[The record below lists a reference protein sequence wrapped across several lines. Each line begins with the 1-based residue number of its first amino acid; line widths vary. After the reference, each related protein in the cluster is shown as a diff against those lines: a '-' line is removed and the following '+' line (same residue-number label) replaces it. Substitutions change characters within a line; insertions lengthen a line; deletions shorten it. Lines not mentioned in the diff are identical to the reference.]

1 LFPRRLGAMPTCLA
15 YLATNQLL
23 QLLHS
28 TVGSSEETR
37 ETRRAWDELDRFEV
51 KLRLPPAPFY
61 AEDGRDTSEADRSTR
76 CCPQPGVGRR
86 GNLDHLGLSEQ
97 ADARG
102 CAALHGRRVVLS

>member
-1 LFPRRLGAMPTCLA
+1 MPTCLA

-37 ETRRAWDELDRFEV
+37 ETRRACDDM
-51 KLRLPPAPFY
+51 KLRLPASRTLLCRGREGHVRGGPVDTLLPA
-61 AEDGRDTSEADRSTR
+61 ALEGGDVVIAWTGR
-76 CCPQPGVGRR
+76 
-86 GNLDHLGLSEQ
+86 LGLSEQ